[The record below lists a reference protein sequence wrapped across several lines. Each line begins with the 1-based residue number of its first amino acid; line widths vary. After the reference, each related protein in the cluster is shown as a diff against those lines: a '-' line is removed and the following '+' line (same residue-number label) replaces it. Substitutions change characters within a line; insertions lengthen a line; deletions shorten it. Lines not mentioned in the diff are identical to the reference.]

1 MSAEKCSFKQK
12 ITPLRMKFSLPVFLL
27 FIGVHCHS
35 QFQVSGRVL
44 EYNDKGKTIP
54 VANASVYWISST
66 IGTTTD
72 FEGNFETP
80 YQATI
85 KQLVISSMGYR
96 SDTIPVNRPNLG
108 NIVLYPNVVLDEVVV
123 EKEVAPIQKSL
134 FKVQNVVAVDSR
146 EMLKAA
152 CCNLSE
158 SFETNPTVD
167 VNVSDAIL
175 GAKQIQMLGLN
186 SPYLLF
192 TQENMPSIRG
202 ASQVFGL
209 SFIPGSWI
217 ESIQITKGAGSVLN
231 GFESISGH
239 INSELMKPLTDKRF
253 FLNMYANN
261 FERYEFNSRFNHTIT
276 DELGV
281 GLYIHAN
288 LRNGHID
295 NNGDSFLDT
304 PLANQVNFMNRW
316 QYLNPENG
324 WVGYAN
330 IQYLSD
336 GKEIGQTDFDPDT
349 DKLTTNAWGSEIN
362 TSRLDLSAKLGYV
375 FPDLPYQSF
384 GFQTA
389 YSAHDQDSYYG
400 LNQYDI
406 NHKSFYSNLIF
417 NSIIGSTQHK
427 FKTGLSFTHDAFGEV
442 VNSTDYNRD
451 DNSVGAFFE
460 YTFDNLEG
468 LGFEA
473 GLRADHHN
481 NLGSFLTPRFHL
493 RYSLWDK
500 ATFRASFGRGKRG
513 ANIFAENQQL
523 FASSRQIMI
532 DGTGGNYYGLEP
544 EKAWNY
550 GVSFIQKLYVWN
562 RVLDFSVDFY
572 RTQFEDQIVVDWE
585 NPREIYFYNLEGKS
599 YSNSLQID
607 LNYEVLQDFHL
618 RSTYKFF
625 DVATDYNSGT
635 LDKPLQPSY
644 RFFINLGYE
653 TPMKSG
659 GQWRFDFTTNW
670 LGRQRLPN
678 TTANPEEFQLPSHSS
693 SYMLINAQITKV
705 FSNKFECYIGGEN
718 IGNFTQDSPILSSN
732 DPFGTYF
739 DSTIL
744 YAPVL
749 KSTYYAGFRYKI

>member
-1 MSAEKCSFKQK
+1 MRQLFF
-12 ITPLRMKFSLPVFLL
+12 LFFVFALKSG
-27 FIGVHCHS
+27 FS
-35 QFQVSGRVL
+35 QFQVQGKVL
-44 EYNDKGKTIP
+44 EFNEKGKTIP
-54 VANASVYWISST
+54 IANANVYWLSST

-72 FEGNFETP
+72 FDGKFSTP
-80 YQATI
+80 YQKNI
-85 KQLVISSMGYR
+85 RQLVVSSVGYR

-134 FKVQNVVAVDSR
+134 FKVQNVVSVDSR

-158 SFETNPTVD
+158 SFETNPAVD
-167 VNVSDAIL
+167 VNVSDAVL

-186 SPYLLF
+186 SPYLMF

-239 INSELMKPLTDKRF
+239 INSELVKPLTDKRF
-253 FLNMYANN
+253 FLNFYANN
-261 FERYEFNSRFNHTIT
+261 FERYEFNTRLNHNIT
-276 DELGV
+276 DDLGV

-288 LRNGHID
+288 LRNGYID
-295 NNGDSFLDT
+295 NNDDSFYDT
-304 PLANQVNFMNRW
+304 PLARQINFMNRW
-316 QYLNPENG
+316 QFMDPESG
-324 WVGYAN
+324 WVSYAN

-336 GKEIGQTDFDPDT
+336 TKELGQTDFNIDE
-349 DKLTTNAWGSEIN
+349 DKLTTNAWGSEIE
-362 TSRLDLSAKLGYV
+362 TSRLDISAKTGYV

-389 YSAHDQDSYYG
+389 YSAHDQNSFYG

-406 NHKSFYSNLIF
+406 NHRSFYSNLIF

-427 FKTGLSFTHDAFGEV
+427 FKTGVSLTYDGFEENVNNTPFTR
-442 VNSTDYNRD
+442 Y
-451 DNSVGAFFE
+451 DNSLGAFFE
-460 YTFDNLEG
+460 YTYDSLEG
-468 LGFEA
+468 LSFVA
-473 GLRADHHN
+473 GLRADRHN
-481 NLGSFLTPRFHL
+481 NLGTFITPRLHL

-500 ATFRASFGRGKRG
+500 ASFRASFGRGIRG

-523 FASSRQIMI
+523 FASSRQIVI
-532 DGTGGNYYGLEP
+532 DSTNGNYYGLQP

-550 GVSFIQKLYVWN
+550 GVSFIQKLYLWN
-562 RVLDFSVDFY
+562 RVLEFSMDYY
-572 RTQFEDQIVVDWE
+572 RTQFDEQVVVDWE
-585 NPREIYFYNLEGKS
+585 NAREIAFYNLEGES
-599 YSNSLQID
+599 FSNSVQVD
-607 LNYEVLQDFHL
+607 LNYEILQDLHL
-618 RSTYKFF
+618 RTTYKYF
-625 DVATDYNSGT
+625 DVATEYRSGKFE
-635 LDKPLQPSY
+635 KPLQPNY
-644 RFFINLGYE
+644 RFFVNLSYE
-653 TPMKSG
+653 TLKIAEK
-659 GQWRFDFTTNW
+659 QWRFDVTGNW

-678 TTANPEEFQLPSHSS
+678 TNTNPEEFQLAEWST
-693 SYMLINAQITKV
+693 SYNLFNAQITRV
-705 FSNKFECYIGGEN
+705 LSNKFEVYVGGEN
-718 IGNFTQDSPILSSN
+718 IGNFTQPDPILSSS

-744 YAPVL
+744 YGPVL
-749 KSTYYAGFRYKI
+749 ESLYYVGFRYKI